1 MSTLAM
7 LLAGA
12 AFGFLTW
19 EPVLAVK
26 LFGLAILVGMLASRR
41 GESA

>member
-1 MSTLAM
+1 MSTLEM

-26 LFGLAILVGMLASRR
+26 LFGLSVLVDMLAARR

>member
-26 LFGLAILVGMLASRR
+26 LFGLSVLVDMLAARR